1 MIIVNF
7 ILMNRHDQNGRMA
20 RSIAQKQGNKMKNF
34 NSKVAAITGAGSGI
48 GQQLAVL
55 LAQQGCHLALSDVNE
70 AGLAKTIELVA
81 STGVRVTTAKVNV
94 AELEQMRAW
103 AEQVE
108 REHGSVNMIFNNAG
122 VALGSTVEGAS
133 YEELEWIVGINFWG
147 VVYGTKEFL
156 PRIKKTGDGH
166 IVNISSLFGLTAQPT
181 QSAYNATKFAVR
193 GFTEALRQ
201 ELDLENTGV
210 SALCVHPGGIRT
222 NIANA
227 AKMNDSL
234 RSLGMNPEKSA
245 RNFNKLLRCPPEEA
259 ARQILEAV
267 QKDKR
272 RLLIGN
278 DAKVVDLMQR
288 ILPTGYQKVVAFATK
303 MGKG

>member
-1 MIIVNF
+1 
-7 ILMNRHDQNGRMA
+7 
-20 RSIAQKQGNKMKNF
+20 MKNF
-34 NSKVAAITGAGSGI
+34 NNKVAAITGAGSGI

-55 LAQQGCHLALSDVNE
+55 LAKQGCHLALSDVNE
-70 AGLAKTIELVA
+70 QGLLKTLELIKD
-81 STGVRVTTAKVNV
+81 TGVRATLDKVNV
-94 AELEQMRAW
+94 ADLEEVRAW
-103 AEQVE
+103 AEKVE
-108 REHGSVNMIFNNAG
+108 QDHGSINMIFNNAG

-133 YEELEWIVGINFWG
+133 YDELEWIVGINFWG

-166 IVNISSLFGLTAQPT
+166 VVNISSLFGLTAQPT

-193 GFTEALRQ
+193 GFTESLRQ
-201 ELDLENTGV
+201 ELDIENCGV

-234 RSLGMNPEKSA
+234 RALGMSPEKSA
-245 RNFNKLLRCPPEEA
+245 RSFNKLLRCPPEEA

-278 DAKVVDLMQR
+278 DAKAIDLIQR
-288 ILPTGYQKVVAFATK
+288 ILPTGYQKVTAFATK
-303 MGKG
+303 LGKSKKSA

>member
-1 MIIVNF
+1 
-7 ILMNRHDQNGRMA
+7 
-20 RSIAQKQGNKMKNF
+20 MKDF
-34 NSKVAAITGAGSGI
+34 NNKVAAITGAGSGI

-55 LAQQGCHLALSDVNE
+55 LAKQGCHLALSDVNE
-70 AGLAKTIELVA
+70 KGLADTVALVKE
-81 STGVRVTTAKVNV
+81 SGVRVTTKKVDVAK
-94 AELEQMRAW
+94 LEEVKAW
-103 AEQVE
+103 AAQVE
-108 REHGSVNMIFNNAG
+108 QEHGSINMIFNNAG

-133 YEELEWIVGINFWG
+133 YEELEWIVNINFWG

-156 PRIKKTGDGH
+156 PLIKKTGDGH
-166 IVNISSLFGLTAQPT
+166 IINISSLFGLTAQPT

-201 ELDLENTGV
+201 ELDMEKSGV

-222 NIANA
+222 NIALA

-234 RSLGMNPEKSA
+234 LTLGMNPEKSA
-245 RNFNKLLRCPPEEA
+245 KSFNKLLRCPPEEA

-278 DAKVVDLMQR
+278 DAKAIDIMQR
-288 ILPTGYQKVVAFATK
+288 VLPTGYQKVIAFATRFSQRA
-303 MGKG
+303 

>member
-1 MIIVNF
+1 
-7 ILMNRHDQNGRMA
+7 
-20 RSIAQKQGNKMKNF
+20 MKNF
-34 NSKVAAITGAGSGI
+34 NNKVAAITGAGSGI

-55 LAQQGCHLALSDVNE
+55 LAKQGCHLALSDVNE
-70 AGLAKTIELVA
+70 QGLLKTLELIKD
-81 STGVRVTTAKVNV
+81 TGVRATLDKVNV
-94 AELEQMRAW
+94 ADLEEVRAW
-103 AEQVE
+103 AEKVE
-108 REHGSVNMIFNNAG
+108 QDHGSINMIFNNAG

-133 YEELEWIVGINFWG
+133 YDELEWIVGINFWG

-156 PRIKKTGDGH
+156 PRIKKTRDGH
-166 IVNISSLFGLTAQPT
+166 VVNISSLFGLTAQPT

-193 GFTEALRQ
+193 GFTESLRQ
-201 ELDLENTGV
+201 ELDIENCGV

-234 RSLGMNPEKSA
+234 RALGMSPEKSA
-245 RNFNKLLRCPPEEA
+245 RSFNKLLRCPPEEA

-278 DAKVVDLMQR
+278 DAKAIDLIQR
-288 ILPTGYQKVVAFATK
+288 ILPTGYQKVTAFATK
-303 MGKG
+303 LGKSKKSA

>member
-1 MIIVNF
+1 
-7 ILMNRHDQNGRMA
+7 
-20 RSIAQKQGNKMKNF
+20 MKNF
-34 NSKVAAITGAGSGI
+34 NNKVAAITGAGSGI

-55 LAQQGCHLALSDVNE
+55 LAQQGCHLSLSDVNE
-70 AGLAKTIELVA
+70 QGLASTVELLKA
-81 STGVRVTTAKVNV
+81 FNVRVTSKKLDVSDRLAMK
-94 AELEQMRAW
+94 AW
-103 AEQVE
+103 AAETVQN
-108 REHGSVNMIFNNAG
+108 HGAVNLIFNNAG

-133 YEELEWIVGINFWG
+133 YEELEWIVNINFWG

-156 PRIKKTGDGH
+156 PYLKQSKDGH
-166 IVNISSLFGLTAQPT
+166 IINVSSLFGLTAQPT

-193 GFTEALRQ
+193 GFTESLRQ
-201 ELDLENTGV
+201 ELDIENCGV
-210 SALCVHPGGIRT
+210 SALCVHPGGIKT

-234 RSLGMNPEKSA
+234 KSLGMDSDKSIKS
-245 RNFNKLLRCPPEEA
+245 FNKLLRTPPEDA

-278 DAKVVDLMQR
+278 DAKTLDLIQR
-288 ILPTGYQKVVAFATK
+288 VLPTGYQKITALVTNI
-303 MGKG
+303 GKKL

>member
-1 MIIVNF
+1 
-7 ILMNRHDQNGRMA
+7 
-20 RSIAQKQGNKMKNF
+20 MKNF
-34 NSKVAAITGAGSGI
+34 NNKVAAITGAGSGI

-55 LAQQGCHLALSDVNE
+55 LAKQGCHLALSDVNE
-70 AGLAKTIELVA
+70 QGLLKTLELIKDM
-81 STGVRVTTAKVNV
+81 GVRATLDKVNV
-94 AELEQMRAW
+94 ANLEEVRAW
-103 AEQVE
+103 AEKVQQD
-108 REHGSVNMIFNNAG
+108 HGSINMIFNNAG

-133 YEELEWIVGINFWG
+133 YDELEWIVGINFWG

-166 IVNISSLFGLTAQPT
+166 VVNISSLFGLTAQPT

-193 GFTEALRQ
+193 GFTESLRQ
-201 ELDLENTGV
+201 ELDIENCGV

-234 RSLGMNPEKSA
+234 RALGMSPEKSA
-245 RNFNKLLRCPPEEA
+245 RSFNKLLRCPPEEA

-278 DAKVVDLMQR
+278 DAKAIDLIQR
-288 ILPTGYQKVVAFATK
+288 ILPTGYQKVTAFATK
-303 MGKG
+303 LGKSKKSA

>member
-1 MIIVNF
+1 
-7 ILMNRHDQNGRMA
+7 
-20 RSIAQKQGNKMKNF
+20 MKNF
-34 NSKVAAITGAGSGI
+34 NNKVAAITGAGSGI

-55 LAQQGCHLALSDVNE
+55 LAKQGCHLALSDVNE
-70 AGLAKTIELVA
+70 QGLLKTLELIKD
-81 STGVRVTTAKVNV
+81 TGVRATLDKVNV
-94 AELEQMRAW
+94 ANLEEVSAW
-103 AEQVE
+103 AEKVE
-108 REHGSVNMIFNNAG
+108 QDHGSINMIFNNAG

-133 YEELEWIVGINFWG
+133 YDELEWIVGINFWG

-166 IVNISSLFGLTAQPT
+166 VVNISSLFGLTAQPT

-193 GFTEALRQ
+193 GFTESLRQ
-201 ELDLENTGV
+201 ELDIENCGV

-234 RSLGMNPEKSA
+234 RALGMSPEKSA
-245 RNFNKLLRCPPEEA
+245 RSFNKLLRCPPEEA

-278 DAKVVDLMQR
+278 DAKAIDLIQR
-288 ILPTGYQKVVAFATK
+288 ILPTGYQKVTAFATK
-303 MGKG
+303 LGKSKKSA

>member
-1 MIIVNF
+1 
-7 ILMNRHDQNGRMA
+7 
-20 RSIAQKQGNKMKNF
+20 MKNF
-34 NSKVAAITGAGSGI
+34 NNKVAAITGAGSGI

-55 LAQQGCHLALSDVNE
+55 LAKQGCHLALSDVNE
-70 AGLAKTIELVA
+70 QGLLKTLELIKD
-81 STGVRVTTAKVNV
+81 TGVRATLDKVNV
-94 AELEQMRAW
+94 ADLEEVRAW
-103 AEQVE
+103 AEKVE
-108 REHGSVNMIFNNAG
+108 QDHGSINMIFNNAG

-166 IVNISSLFGLTAQPT
+166 VVNISSLFGLTAQPT

-193 GFTEALRQ
+193 GFTESLRQ
-201 ELDLENTGV
+201 ELDIENCGV

-234 RSLGMNPEKSA
+234 RALGMSPEKSA
-245 RNFNKLLRCPPEEA
+245 RSFNKLLRCPPEEA

-278 DAKVVDLMQR
+278 DAKAIDLIQR
-288 ILPTGYQKVVAFATK
+288 ILPTGYQKVTAFATK
-303 MGKG
+303 LGKSKKSA

>member
-1 MIIVNF
+1 
-7 ILMNRHDQNGRMA
+7 
-20 RSIAQKQGNKMKNF
+20 MKDF
-34 NSKVAAITGAGSGI
+34 NNKVAAITGAGSGI

-55 LAQQGCHLALSDVNE
+55 LAKKGCHLALSDVNE
-70 AGLAKTIELVA
+70 EGLAKTVQLIQDKTIRV
-81 STGVRVTTAKVNV
+81 STKKVNV
-94 AELEQMRAW
+94 ASLEEVRAW
-103 AEQVE
+103 AEDVVK
-108 REHGSVNMIFNNAG
+108 EHGSVNMIFNNAG

-133 YEELEWIVGINFWG
+133 YEELEWIVNINFWG

-156 PRIKKTGDGH
+156 PLIKKTGDGH

-193 GFTEALRQ
+193 GFTESLRQ
-201 ELDLENTGV
+201 ELDIENCGV

-234 RSLGMNPEKSA
+234 RNLGMNPEKSA
-245 RNFNKLLRCPPEEA
+245 KTFNKLLRCPPEEA

-278 DAKVVDLMQR
+278 DAKAIDLVQR
-288 ILPTGYQKVVAFATK
+288 LLPTGYQKVTALATK
-303 MGKG
+303 LGQGKR

>member
-1 MIIVNF
+1 
-7 ILMNRHDQNGRMA
+7 
-20 RSIAQKQGNKMKNF
+20 MKNF
-34 NSKVAAITGAGSGI
+34 KNKVAAITGAGSGI

-55 LAQQGCHLALSDVNE
+55 LAKQGCHLSLSDVN
-70 AGLAKTIELVA
+70 AQGLAQTVELLEK
-81 STGVRVTTAKVNV
+81 SNVRVTTQKLDV
-94 AELEQMRAW
+94 ADRDAMKAW
-103 AEQVE
+103 AADTVQN
-108 REHGSVNMIFNNAG
+108 HGSVNMIFNNAG

-133 YEELEWIVGINFWG
+133 YEELEWIVNINFWG

-156 PRIKKTGDGH
+156 PLIKKSGEGH
-166 IVNISSLFGLTAQPT
+166 VINISSLFGLTAQPT

-193 GFTEALRQ
+193 GFTESLRQ
-201 ELDLENTGV
+201 ELDIENCGV

-234 RSLGMNPEKSA
+234 KALGMNPEKSA
-245 RNFNKLLRCPPEEA
+245 KTFNKLLRCPPEEA

-278 DAKVVDLMQR
+278 DAKTLDLIQR
-288 ILPTGYQKVVAFATK
+288 VLPTGYQKVTAMATTWSK
-303 MGKG
+303 RFK